1 PSLLRRSALD
11 SVGGVAMETV
21 TEDLHTTIRL
31 HKRGWHTL
39 YHPGTVALGI
49 APNDY
54 DGFILQ
60 RLRWAEGTMQVIRKE
75 WTCHGLSAAQV
86 VNYLVSTG
94 TYFDALRKAAFL
106 AVVPLI
112 LIFDKLPIAAGVW
125 TFMPFWFLQYALTGI
140 AITLLGRGSN
150 RFL

>member
-1 PSLLRRSALD
+1 DDLLGYFDDPKLALVQGPQEIYNRDSFQHVQSDDDRWPEQTAFFRTIQPGKNNWNAAFWGGSPSLLRRSALD

-75 WTCHGLSAAQV
+75 WTCHGLSAA
-86 VNYLVSTG
+86 
-94 TYFDALRKAAFL
+94 
-106 AVVPLI
+106 
-112 LIFDKLPIAAGVW
+112 
-125 TFMPFWFLQYALTGI
+125 
-140 AITLLGRGSN
+140 
-150 RFL
+150 